1 MAVASRNIDKAK
13 AFVAENNLEGVAT
26 PYGSY
31 QELLDNAGVD
41 AVYIPLPC
49 ALHKEWVLKAAA
61 AGKHILMEKPL
72 AMVRA
77 CYVYTTVQPKPP
89 PTQSYDDAKAMVD
102 ACRAANVQYMVRRG
116 STAPATST
124 NTITGRH
131 YVAAQP
137 THPKNSRSDRPGPCG
152 RGGPHRAQQL
162 FVCWYVRLWYV
173 LLLIRCSIDNDIV
186 CAL

>member
-77 CYVYTTVQPKPP
+77 CYVYTTVQPNPHQP
-89 PTQSYDDAKAMVD
+89 SHMTMPRPWSM
-102 ACRAANVQYMVRRG
+102 R
-116 STAPATST
+116 
-124 NTITGRH
+124 
-131 YVAAQP
+131 AAQP
-137 THPKNSRSDRPGPCG
+137 TCNIWYVVG
-152 RGGPHRAQQL
+152 RPHRPRPPTPSQDGTMWLHNPRTPKIREVIDQGRVVGEARTVL
-162 FVCWYVRLWYV
+162 SSLSFVGMCGFGM
-173 LLLIRCSIDNDIV
+173 C
-186 CAL
+186 CC